1 MATTLTFTIADEAA
15 PRIVAAL
22 KGLFPIPLDED
33 GEPLFTDN
41 AWAKEYT
48 RRWWKAQVSRY
59 EEGQSVAA
67 ARGSV
72 VAIPDADIA

>member
-22 KGLFPIPLDED
+22 TALFPIPLDED

-48 RRWWKAQVSRY
+48 RRWWKAQVLRY
-59 EEGQSVAA
+59 EEGQSVEA

-72 VAIPDADIA
+72 VEIPDDDIA

>member
-22 KGLFPIPLDED
+22 VALFPIPRDEA

-48 RRWWKAQVSRY
+48 RRWWKAQVMRY
-59 EEGQSVAA
+59 EEGESVAA
-67 ARGSV
+67 ARGSIV
-72 VAIPDADIA
+72 EIPDDDIA